1 MRASGKVSSLDAW
14 RECVVCLSLFFK
26 LRCVDFP
33 NPILTCIDCVGLHV
47 SSSFLSGYEK
57 NGNCRAS
64 SRFCGKC
71 MLHSS
76 SEGWHARCSHQ
87 FIRETAYKSH
97 QASEGGLSHDGYRRK
112 AYCNLKP
119 THILLALHRS
129 SGLNAPMGRGPPP
142 PRKSLTSSVGVWG
155 QYRPMY
161 GECISCALQSA
172 LFRILTRWDL
182 KLPDNLFIACHE
194 PWHISGLGQSIIS
207 KPSLGTLPQFMLS
220 SVEID

>member
-1 MRASGKVSSLDAW
+1 MFHR
-14 RECVVCLSLFFK
+14 
-26 LRCVDFP
+26 
-33 NPILTCIDCVGLHV
+33 H
-47 SSSFLSGYEK
+47 FLSGYEK

-76 SEGWHARCSHQ
+76 SEGWHARCSHH
-87 FIRETAYKSH
+87 FIRDTAYKSH
-97 QASEGGLSHDGYRRK
+97 QASGGGAVAWWVSKKSLLQFETYSHSACSTSVIGAESPDRK
-112 AYCNLKP
+112 R
-119 THILLALHRS
+119 T
-129 SGLNAPMGRGPPP
+129 PPP
-142 PRKSLTSSVGVWG
+142 PPLTRSMGVWG